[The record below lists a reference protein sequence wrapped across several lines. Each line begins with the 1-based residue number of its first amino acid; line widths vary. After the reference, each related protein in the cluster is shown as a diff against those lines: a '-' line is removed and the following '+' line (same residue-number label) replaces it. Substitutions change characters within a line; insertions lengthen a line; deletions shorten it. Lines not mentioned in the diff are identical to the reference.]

1 MGEDERHDVPEE
13 QGGGRR
19 QEKEVGHLAVNGPLT
34 AGLVA
39 GQFWMGRG

>member
-13 QGGGRR
+13 EGGGRR
-19 QEKEVGHLAVNGPLT
+19 QDEAVGHLAVSGPLT

-39 GQFWMGRG
+39 GQFCMGRG